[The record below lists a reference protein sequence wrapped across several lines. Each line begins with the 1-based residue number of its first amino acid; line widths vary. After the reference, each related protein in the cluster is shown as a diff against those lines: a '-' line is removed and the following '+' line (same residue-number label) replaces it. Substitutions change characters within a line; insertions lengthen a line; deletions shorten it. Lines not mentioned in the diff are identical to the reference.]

1 VLIAHFPTEMA
12 FSFDPPTGGW
22 CQFYWDSLRIE
33 DCEDQVNRIDT
44 GNQVIW
50 FVLAAWDE
58 DKEWC
63 GTEFGFGEY
72 DSDTFVITDFSPCWP
87 ENGLEIPTASW
98 PGPGEGTAIVTTGAP
113 WEGNFVPVYRFTG
126 LAYEEGLIPLAA
138 DPATGFAG
146 TSNCA
151 NPPESWA
158 ADSLGGMGLFQNGVY
173 ACPEGWIFAAQNM
186 GERGT
191 EPQGVCC
198 IGEACQVT
206 TPSNCHTLGG
216 DFYAGYETC
225 DPNPCPGLLQ
235 HIFCELTPDSTIQ
248 VSIDRG
254 CDEIELADG
263 TYLGDGNRDI
273 NFWGRDIVVY
283 SASGDST
290 ACVIDCEGSE
300 NDPHRGFLFRT
311 YEGPQAKV
319 RGVTITNGY
328 SGTPWT

>member
-1 VLIAHFPTEMA
+1 MRKALVLLCVSGIVTGSALADPEDLGGGVLIAHFPTEMT

-72 DSDTFVITDFSPCWP
+72 DSDAFVITDFSPCWP
-87 ENGLEIPTASW
+87 EGGLEIPTASW

-126 LAYEEGLIPLAA
+126 LAYEEGLIPVAA

-146 TSNCA
+146 MSNCA

-158 ADSLGGMGLFQNGVY
+158 ADSLGGMGLFQDGVY
-173 ACPEGWIFAAQNM
+173 ACPEGMMASGRDSEPVVHQVCPEDANFETIWDAVDAAA
-186 GERGT
+186 E
-191 EPQGVCC
+191 
-198 IGEACQVT
+198 
-206 TPSNCHTLGG
+206 G
-216 DFYAGYETC
+216 DT
-225 DPNPCPGLLQ
+225 
-235 HIFCELTPDSTIQ
+235 
-248 VSIDRG
+248 
-254 CDEIELADG
+254 IELCCDYPFTG
-263 TYLGDGNRDI
+263 ELNRNI
-273 NFWGRDIVVY
+273 GFGGKRLVVR
-283 SASGDST
+283 SACDDP
-290 ACVIDCEGSE
+290 ARCIIDCEGDSA
-300 NDPHRGFLFRT
+300 DTLQARRGFVIDLGDT
-311 YEGPQAKV
+311 V
-319 RGVTITNGY
+319 LIRGVTVFDGLSY
-328 SGTPWT
+328 GPV